1 MLLGYIY
8 NLSRKQMFNKT
19 TTAVMNAI
27 KKIGTLKTSDS
38 YVMVGRGVLEG
49 LQAETHVTK
58 QLSEE
63 KVG

>member
-1 MLLGYIY
+1 
-8 NLSRKQMFNKT
+8 MFNKT